1 MSVKRLS
8 SFLNADELQT
18 DARVVVEKP
27 NLQLG
32 DEVRLVMPR
41 GLEFLLTMDDLSLI
55 GFEHQARRLFVV
67 QGRHAAHA

>member
-32 DEVRLVMPR
+32 DEVRL
-41 GLEFLLTMDDLSLI
+41 TM
-55 GFEHQARRLFVV
+55 R
-67 QGRHAAHA
+67 AASNFP

>member
-18 DARVVVEKP
+18 DARVVIEKP

-32 DEVRLVMPR
+32 DEVRQNMRAV
-41 GLEFLLTMDDLSLI
+41 SSSC
-55 GFEHQARRLFVV
+55 
-67 QGRHAAHA
+67 